1 MIKIFD
7 DPYDQNFSICKKK
20 EIEIQPGI
28 TILTGCNG
36 IGKSTILHN
45 IKNVLEKE
53 NIPVFFYD
61 NQKGNKFINNDANFM
76 ASLLTYSEGEKIS
89 LNLKRIMP
97 ELIYFIK
104 NGKLNNNYINLL
116 GFMSPKNNDNITN
129 ERWILFDAI
138 DSGYSIDNIIEI
150 KNLFKLMINDANDLN
165 KKLYIVSSSNEYEL
179 TCDMNCFDIIE
190 GEYIKFKDYEDYKN
204 FILNTRNKKDKRY

>member
-89 LNLKRIMP
+89 LNLKKNYARI
-97 ELIYFIK
+97 
-104 NGKLNNNYINLL
+104 
-116 GFMSPKNNDNITN
+116 NI
-129 ERWILFDAI
+129 F
-138 DSGYSIDNIIEI
+138 Y
-150 KNLFKLMINDANDLN
+150 
-165 KKLYIVSSSNEYEL
+165 
-179 TCDMNCFDIIE
+179 
-190 GEYIKFKDYEDYKN
+190 
-204 FILNTRNKKDKRY
+204 